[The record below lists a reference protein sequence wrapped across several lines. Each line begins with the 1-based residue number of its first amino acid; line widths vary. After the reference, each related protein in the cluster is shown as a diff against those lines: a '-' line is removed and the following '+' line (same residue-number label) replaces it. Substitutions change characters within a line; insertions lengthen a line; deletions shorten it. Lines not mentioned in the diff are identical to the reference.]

1 MLFILLH
8 FNCKAKSPIAQDSR
22 LATSSDKVPPT
33 VCDSIEIASVSS
45 HVDIFT
51 LMSGDSIGSWVTPYP
66 DR

>member
-8 FNCKAKSPIAQDSR
+8 FNCKAKSQIEQDVR

-33 VCDSIEIASVSS
+33 VCDSSEVASASN

-51 LMSGDSIGSWVTPYP
+51 LMLGGFDW
-66 DR
+66 